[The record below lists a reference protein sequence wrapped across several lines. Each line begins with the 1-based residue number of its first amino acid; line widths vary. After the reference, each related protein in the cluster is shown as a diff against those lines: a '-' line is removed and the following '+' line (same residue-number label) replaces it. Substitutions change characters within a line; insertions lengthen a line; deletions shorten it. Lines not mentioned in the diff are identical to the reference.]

1 MLEVHNLY
9 AGYDGY
15 NILQDVSL
23 QIPEG
28 KITMMIGPNGCG
40 KSTLLKTMA
49 GIITPQKGEVLLNGV
64 SLKGMKRRQVAKRL
78 ALLPQS
84 PLVPEGL
91 RVRELVQYGRFPYQK
106 AMRSLNRQDLEIVAW
121 AMKKTGVL
129 VHADAYVNELSGG
142 QRQRVWIAMALAQKT
157 GILLLDEPTTYL
169 DIAHQLEILE
179 LLRDLNRE
187 EQTTIILVIH
197 DLNQAAKFAD
207 HVIGMKQGRALYCG
221 KAQEVIREQQLLQL
235 YDIHAK
241 IVQDEEHGYPIC
253 MDYALHKHTDILEH
267 EAVQLAGD
275 TDLS

>member
-1 MLEVHNLY
+1 MTLEVQNLY
-9 AGYDGY
+9 AGYDDS
-15 NILQDVSL
+15 NVLQDVSL
-23 QIPEG
+23 QIPER

-49 GIITPQKGEVLLNGV
+49 GIITPQKGEVLLDGV
-64 SLKGMKRRQVAKRL
+64 PLKGMKRRQIARRL

-106 AMRSLNRQDLEIVAW
+106 AMRSLTRQDHDIVAW
-121 AMKKTGVL
+121 AMEKTGVYA
-129 VHADAYVNELSGG
+129 HADTYVNELSGG

-179 LLRDLNRE
+179 LLRTLNE
-187 EQTTIILVIH
+187 QEQTTIILVIH

-207 HVIGMKQGRALYCG
+207 HVIGMKAGRALYSG
-221 KAQEVIREQQLLQL
+221 AAKDVISEEQLLQL

-253 MDYALHKHTDILEH
+253 MDYALHRKP
-267 EAVQLAGD
+267 
-275 TDLS
+275 

>member
-1 MLEVHNLY
+1 MTLEVQNLY
-9 AGYDGY
+9 AGYDDS
-15 NILQDVSL
+15 NVLQDVSL
-23 QIPEG
+23 QIPER

-49 GIITPQKGEVLLNGV
+49 GIITPQKGEVLLDGV
-64 SLKGMKRRQVAKRL
+64 PLKGMKRRQIARRL

-106 AMRSLNRQDLEIVAW
+106 AMRSLTRQDHDIVTW
-121 AMKKTGVL
+121 AMEKTGVYA
-129 VHADAYVNELSGG
+129 HADTYVNELSGG

-179 LLRDLNRE
+179 LLRTLNE
-187 EQTTIILVIH
+187 QEQTTIILVIH

-207 HVIGMKQGRALYCG
+207 HVIGMKAGRALYSG
-221 KAQEVIREQQLLQL
+221 EAKDVISEEQLLQL

-253 MDYALHKHTDILEH
+253 MDYALHRKP
-267 EAVQLAGD
+267 
-275 TDLS
+275 